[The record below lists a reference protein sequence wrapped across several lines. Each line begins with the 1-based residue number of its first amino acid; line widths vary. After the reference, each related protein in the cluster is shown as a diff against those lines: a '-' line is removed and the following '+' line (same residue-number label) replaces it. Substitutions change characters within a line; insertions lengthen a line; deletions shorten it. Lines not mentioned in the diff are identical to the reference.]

1 MPPDKA
7 DQPGSTGLPASL
19 DPALAAREGR
29 LMGSLS
35 NANNIGD
42 LRALAKRRLPRMVF
56 DYIDGGADDE
66 ITLGDN
72 PSRYSDYKLMFKT
85 LVDVAT
91 IDMRTKVM
99 GEECAAPIIVTP
111 TAAQRLFHPR
121 GGESAVASAARKAGL
136 IYCLST
142 LGSTSIERI
151 AELTDGPK
159 WFQVYVWKDRAIVEK
174 ALERARAAGFTGVI
188 LTVDVPVAGN
198 RERDHVNAF
207 TIPPKINT
215 KTVSQ
220 VLAKPGYLTDMLTT
234 PEIIAA
240 NWADMDTGGMGIIE
254 FLNSQFDRSV
264 TWEDARWMKEAWGGP
279 FAVKGICRAD
289 DARRCVEIGADAVW
303 ISNHG
308 GRQLDTSPAT
318 IDTLPDIVA
327 AVRGQAEIILD
338 GGIRRGTDIIKAIA
352 LGANAVAVGRP
363 YLYGLGAAGEAG
375 VTHALNLLMTSLE
388 RDMAL
393 TGVSKLSDLTADF
406 VRRP

>member
-1 MPPDKA
+1 
-7 DQPGSTGLPASL
+7 
-19 DPALAAREGR
+19 
-29 LMGSLS
+29 MGSLS
-35 NANNIGD
+35 SAHNISD
-42 LRALAKRRLPRMVF
+42 LRELARKRLPRMVF

-66 ITLGDN
+66 VTLRDN
-72 PSRYSDYKLMFKT
+72 PGRFADYKLNFKT
-85 LVDVAT
+85 LVDISE
-91 IDMRTKVM
+91 IDMRTSVM
-99 GEECAAPIIVTP
+99 GAESTAPIVVTP
-111 TAAQRLFHPR
+111 TAAQRLFHPK
-121 GGESAVASAARKAGL
+121 GGESAVARAAKKAGL

-142 LGSTSIERI
+142 LGSTTIERV

-207 TIPPKINT
+207 TIPPKINAR
-215 KTVSQ
+215 TVSQ
-220 VLAKPGYLTDMLTT
+220 VLARPGYLMDMLGS
-234 PEIIAA
+234 PEIAAA

-254 FLNSQFDRSV
+254 FLNSQFDRTV
-264 TWEDARWMKEAWGGP
+264 TWEDARWMKEVWGGP
-279 FAVKGICRAD
+279 FAIKGICRAD
-289 DARRCVEIGADAVW
+289 DARRCLDAGADAVW

-327 AVRGQAEIILD
+327 AVRGQADIILD
-338 GGIRRGTDIIKAIA
+338 GGVRRGTDIIKAIA
-352 LGANAVAVGRP
+352 LGATAVAVGRP

-375 VTHALNLLMTSLE
+375 VSRALELLMTSLE

-393 TGVSKLSDLTADF
+393 TGVAKLSDLTPDF

>member
-1 MPPDKA
+1 
-7 DQPGSTGLPASL
+7 
-19 DPALAAREGR
+19 
-29 LMGSLS
+29 MGPLS
-35 NANNIGD
+35 SAHNISD
-42 LRALAKRRLPRMVF
+42 LRELARKRLPRMVF

-66 ITLGDN
+66 VTLRDN
-72 PSRYSDYKLMFKT
+72 PGRFADYKLNFKT
-85 LVDVAT
+85 LVDISE
-91 IDMRTKVM
+91 IDMRTSVM
-99 GEECAAPIIVTP
+99 GAESTAPIVVTP
-111 TAAQRLFHPR
+111 TAAQRLFHPK
-121 GGESAVASAARKAGL
+121 GGESAVARAAKKAGL

-142 LGSTSIERI
+142 LGSTTIERV

-207 TIPPKINT
+207 TIPPKINAR
-215 KTVSQ
+215 TVSQ
-220 VLAKPGYLTDMLTT
+220 VLARPGYLMDMLGS
-234 PEIIAA
+234 PEIAAA

-254 FLNSQFDRSV
+254 FLNSQFDRTV
-264 TWEDARWMKEAWGGP
+264 TWEDARWMKEVWGGP
-279 FAVKGICRAD
+279 FAIKGICRAD
-289 DARRCVEIGADAVW
+289 DARRCLDAGADAVW

-327 AVRGQAEIILD
+327 AVRGQADIILD
-338 GGIRRGTDIIKAIA
+338 GGVRRGTDIIKAIA
-352 LGANAVAVGRP
+352 LGATAVAVGRP

-375 VTHALNLLMTSLE
+375 VSRALELLMTSLE

-393 TGVSKLSDLTADF
+393 TGVAKLSDLTPDF

>member
-1 MPPDKA
+1 
-7 DQPGSTGLPASL
+7 
-19 DPALAAREGR
+19 
-29 LMGSLS
+29 MGFLS
-35 NANNIGD
+35 SAHNISD
-42 LRALAKRRLPRMVF
+42 LRELARKRLPRMVF

-66 ITLGDN
+66 VTLRDN
-72 PSRYSDYKLMFKT
+72 PGRFADYKLNFKT
-85 LVDVAT
+85 LVDVAE

-99 GEECAAPIIVTP
+99 GANSAAPVVVTP
-111 TAAQRLFHPR
+111 TAAQRLFHPK
-121 GGESAVASAARKAGL
+121 GGESAVARAARKAGL

-142 LGSTSIERI
+142 LGSTTIERV

-174 ALERARAAGFTGVI
+174 ALDRARKAGFTGVI

-198 RERDHVNAF
+198 RERDYVNAF
-207 TIPPKINT
+207 TIPPKINAR
-215 KTVSQ
+215 TVSQ
-220 VLAKPGYLTDMLTT
+220 VLARPGYLMDMLTS
-234 PEIIAA
+234 PEIAAA
-240 NWADMDTGGMGIIE
+240 NWADMDTGGMGVIE

-264 TWEDARWMKEAWGGP
+264 TWEDAKWMKEAWDGP
-279 FAVKGICRAD
+279 FAIKGICRAD
-289 DARRCVEIGADAVW
+289 DARRCLDAGADAVW

-318 IDTLPDIVA
+318 IDTLPDIVS
-327 AVRGQAEIILD
+327 AVRGQADIILD
-338 GGIRRGTDIIKAIA
+338 GGVRRGTDIIKAIA

-375 VTHALNLLMTSLE
+375 VTRALDLLMTSLK

-393 TGVSKLSDLTADF
+393 TGVAKLSDLTPDF